1 MLKHPGRGHE
11 HQTPDTVP
19 APVCDSYHSD
29 SAGVIR
35 KRDTV
40 DRSKS
45 GGTVGEGG
53 AGGEGGPDEEAKI
66 TLTSQMMLDGCPY
79 ATGDM

>member
-1 MLKHPGRGHE
+1 MITR
-11 HQTPDTVP
+11 HQTLFLLLFVTLTTLQGADG
-19 APVCDSYHSD
+19 
-29 SAGVIR
+29 AGVIR